1 MSITA
6 IVTIINFLKK
16 YWPFITIGAVVIAF
30 GIFLTV
36 FSIKLRSANKKIEKL
51 EQEKIELEMTN
62 RVLYSEIEKTE
73 KDHITKTNFINS
85 DTSIENM
92 DPNRLPDDFI
102 QSLNDTFKDYN
113 FNLSNNTLSNNS
125 RRN

>member
-30 GIFLTV
+30 GIFLTI